1 MGIGSS
7 TTSTTNINIIGVI
20 EGIKPKEVKK
30 ETVINFDLNSNN
42 LQDYLSKKSND
53 PIFNDF
59 LNYI

>member
-1 MGIGSS
+1 MGIGS
-7 TTSTTNINIIGVI
+7 STTNINIIGVI